1 MFPEYDMDTRFATE
15 TLHGPGGA
23 LIADAKLTSHPI
35 EVLIPT
41 ESTIG
46 QVFDAVTYQK
56 AGSCTSSS
64 YEYSLSKLMFTQ
76 C

>member
-15 TLHGPGGA
+15 ILHGPGGA

-35 EVLIPT
+35 EVPIPT
-41 ESTIG
+41 EGTIG

-56 AGSCTSSS
+56 AGSCASSS
-64 YEYSLSKLMFTQ
+64 HELSSYTLRFRQ